1 MTLTTRFTQ
10 ETEGHLLKQW
20 LQQGDTL
27 RWFPMFDEREI
38 DDAVRIWI
46 GYAKYQASL
55 TAEYDGV
62 PCGMA
67 NLNLQPY
74 QKMAHQ
80 CLLSII
86 VDEEHRGKGVGT
98 LLLRDLEKLAKE
110 KFRIE
115 LLHLEVYKGN
125 PAVNLYRRSG
135 YVEFGCQTRFIKD
148 KGEYIGKIFMQKP
161 L

>member
-1 MTLTTRFTQ
+1 MTLKTRFTV
-10 ETEGHLLKQW
+10 ETEGHLLKKW

-27 RWFPMFDEREI
+27 RWFPMFDEREV

-46 GYAKYQASL
+46 GYSKYHASL

-62 PCGMA
+62 ACGMA

-86 VDEEHRGKGVGT
+86 VDENYRGKGVGT
-98 LLLRDLEKLAKE
+98 QLLKDLIQLAKE
-110 KFRIE
+110 KFHLEI
-115 LLHLEVYKGN
+115 LHLEVYQGN
-125 PAVNLYRRSG
+125 PAINLYRRFG
-135 YVEFGCQTRFIKD
+135 FVEFGAQTHFIKD
-148 KGEYIGKIFMQKP
+148 KGEYIGKVFMQKQ